1 MLRPEIDSTNMR
13 RLVREMKNLNPELR
27 KAFVDGLKKDLQPM
41 ANELAEMVPKQPPLS
56 GMAHK
61 GRTGWNSSI
70 KGTAYVTPS
79 GRNSLARIEI
89 FGRGAQK
96 AALKIADLAGTKMTY
111 VKGRQGL
118 NFINN
123 LNAAGY
129 PLWKNR
135 GGRFVWAG
143 FMKMRPQMLHFA
155 EKTLEKYSAL
165 INKRVYG
172 LAA

>member
-1 MLRPEIDSTNMR
+1 MLRPEIDTAGMR
-13 RLVREMKNLNPELR
+13 LLLQEMKNLNPDLR
-27 KAFVDGLKKDLQPM
+27 KAFIKELKRDLQPM
-41 ANELAEMVPKQPPLS
+41 ANELAAMVPKQAPLS

-70 KGTAYVTPS
+70 AGTAYVTPS
-79 GRNSLARIEI
+79 GRSSLARIEI
-89 FGRGAQK
+89 FGRGNQK
-96 AALKIADLAGTKMTY
+96 AALKIADLAGTRMTY

-123 LNAAGY
+123 LNRAGY

-143 FMKMRPQMLHFA
+143 FMRMRPQMLHFA
-155 EKTLEKYSAL
+155 EKTLEKYSSIVNTRL
-165 INKRVYG
+165 YG

>member
-1 MLRPEIDSTNMR
+1 MLRPEIDSANMR
-13 RLVREMKNLNPELR
+13 LLVREMKNLNPELR

-70 KGTAYVTPS
+70 KGTAYITPS
-79 GRNSLARIEI
+79 GRKSLARIEV

-118 NFINN
+118 NFINKSGI
-123 LNAAGY
+123 LLESLFREVKHLRAHTHKA
-129 PLWKNR
+129 
-135 GGRFVWAG
+135 
-143 FMKMRPQMLHFA
+143 RPYETPTPIFP
-155 EKTLEKYSAL
+155 
-165 INKRVYG
+165 
-172 LAA
+172 